1 MTPSLKEEIKV
12 VTILTKFLFCPNSG
26 ENVHSCQDASKLN
39 HVISFLPLAK
49 SSQMLEYYNNIK
61 QVNNFV
67 SSTREIFS
75 NILKYLQDK
84 LCDGVTEI
92 VAMDFGEIFLEFL
105 IYCWDDIL
113 GQKKF
118 INLEEMHLL
127 VIFHCCILTQCD
139 TIVRWTQPFH
149 NSNSC
154 ICWYQTFTVLISLVC
169 RKHIHRLSTLTI
181 ESEIFFLQKGRCK
194 SIKGIYIR
202 GRFQW
207 ISLILVIWE
216 GTGNWKLPQ
225 FLASVTSILSDV
237 FNNFHMRIF
246 LHQLMVL
253 VWW

>member
-1 MTPSLKEEIKV
+1 M
-12 VTILTKFLFCPNSG
+12 
-26 ENVHSCQDASKLN
+26 
-39 HVISFLPLAK
+39 
-49 SSQMLEYYNNIK
+49 
-61 QVNNFV
+61 

-154 ICWYQTFTVLISLVC
+154 ICWYQTFIVLISLVC

-181 ESEIFFLQKGRCK
+181 ESEIFFLFTKRKMQVYKRNLHK
-194 SIKGIYIR
+194 RKVPVN
-202 GRFQW
+202 
-207 ISLILVIWE
+207 ISDI
-216 GTGNWKLPQ
+216 GDMGGNWKLE
-225 FLASVTSILSDV
+225 TSAISGICHIHPLWC
-237 FNNFHMRIF
+237 
-246 LHQLMVL
+246 LQ
-253 VWW
+253 